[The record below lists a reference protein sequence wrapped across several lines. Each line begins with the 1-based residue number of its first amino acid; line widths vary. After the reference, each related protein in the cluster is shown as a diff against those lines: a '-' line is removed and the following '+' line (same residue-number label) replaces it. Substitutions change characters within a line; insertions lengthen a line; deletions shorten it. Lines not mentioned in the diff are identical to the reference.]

1 MTNEEFEREIKR
13 LEERIEDQINSLR
26 IKFLESKAD
35 KKPYEVEVPDDI
47 DDYYYTD
54 EYGKVNYL
62 EGYNSS
68 YEKNKYIRG
77 LVFKTEEEAEH
88 YDKERQL
95 IQKMKD
101 WGIEHR
107 EGLKGRYFPRWYIKY
122 DYQEE
127 CFVYMF
133 LAYEQFSILPCFISR
148 DLAEQFIE
156 EFGDEI
162 KEVLC

>member
-1 MTNEEFEREIKR
+1 MTNEELEQENNDFRFRIFEK
-13 LEERIEDQINSLR
+13 IE
-26 IKFLESKAD
+26 D
-35 KKPYEVEVPDDI
+35 KKPYETEMYR
-47 DDYYYTD
+47 DYLYINHL
-54 EYGKVNYL
+54 GKTYFL
-62 EGYNSS
+62 DAYS
-68 YEKNKYIRG
+68 EKGAEEIYKRG

-101 WGIEHR
+101 WAIEHR

-122 DYQEE
+122 DYQDE